1 MATKSGQIFTL
12 LIFLVTVWDGWH
24 DGCALGR
31 RARRGEC
38 NLTESNDR
46 NVSAL
51 QISSFR
57 IYPVWWLIRFGGLSG
72 FMVHPVLWFIRFLG
86 LSGFFDYRVFTI
98 IWLL

>member
-1 MATKSGQIFTL
+1 MATKSGHIFTL
-12 LIFLVTVWDGWH
+12 LISLVTVWDGWH

-51 QISSFR
+51 QISGFR
-57 IYPVWWLIRFGGLSG
+57 IYPVWWLIRFYGSSGL
-72 FMVHPVLWFIRFLG
+72 VDYPVL
-86 LSGFFDYRVFTI
+86 
-98 IWLL
+98 